1 MEATSFSTARDIIH
15 NLADDF
21 RQIEEKSQTAAVFP
35 ETFQALLQAPDNNLE
50 NNEAGGNPSEGI
62 PSWVKPPYHYDVNN
76 PRKPYFAEFLKAVS
90 GLGVEEYH
98 ALDDENRVTLGL
110 KIIEQL
116 YSVSGSV
123 NDTRDWSAIMNAP
136 DIMRAAQDATF
147 SMHKPV
153 VDVETKRNEKEEVIA
168 QNIVLRSSEGNIL
181 RQLPTER
188 NNIKDALEAYGTN
201 KKNLSQH
208 FFSKIKSDF
217 IPSDVTDYFR
227 SS

>member
-1 MEATSFSTARDIIH
+1 MEPTSFSSARDFIH

-21 RQIEEKSQTAAVFP
+21 RQVEKKSGTADMFP
-35 ETFQALLQAPDNNLE
+35 ETFQAILEAPDNNLV
-50 NNEAGGNPSEGI
+50 NNEVGGNPSTEI
-62 PSWVKPPYHYDVNN
+62 PSWVKPPYHYDVND
-76 PRKPYFAEFLKAVS
+76 PRKPYFAEFLYAVS
-90 GLGVEEYH
+90 GLGLEEYH
-98 ALDDENRVTLGL
+98 ALPNENRVNLGL
-110 KIIEQL
+110 KISEQL
-116 YSVSGSV
+116 YSVTGSV
-123 NDTRDWSAIMNAP
+123 DDTRDWSAIMNAP
-136 DIMRAAQDATF
+136 DVMHAAQVATF

-168 QNIVLRSSEGNIL
+168 QNIVLRSSEGTIL

-188 NNIKDALEAYGTN
+188 NNIKEALEAYGTN

-208 FFSKIKSDF
+208 FFSKIKPDF